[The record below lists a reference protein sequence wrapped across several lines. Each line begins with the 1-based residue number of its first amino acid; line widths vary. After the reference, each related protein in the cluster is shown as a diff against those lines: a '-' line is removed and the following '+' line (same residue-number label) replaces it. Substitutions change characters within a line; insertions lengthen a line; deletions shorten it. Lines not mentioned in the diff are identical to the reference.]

1 MAIER
6 IDNGDGTTTFRG
18 VDVTI
23 PASVADDYDV
33 AAVRLAKDY
42 EMICCGKK
50 PSPKSHHWAD
60 WQFVILAPRPTW
72 KPPAS
77 LAPGEYE
84 WVNDSLYMPGACLG
98 GSRATRP
105 VFRDLQQPT
114 RLGRW
119 RVNEDG
125 TATYLGES

>member
-23 PASVADDYDV
+23 PTSVAETHDV
-33 AAVRLAKDY
+33 VEVRRPAMADIVEAYGEARKL
-42 EMICCGKK
+42 G
-50 PSPKSHHWAD
+50 WA
-60 WQFVILAPRPTW
+60 QQSAYVILAPHPTW

-84 WVNDSLYMPGACLG
+84 WRDCYMHNGNFSDTFA
-98 GSRATRP
+98 RKI
-105 VFRDLQQPT
+105 FRDWISPS
-114 RLGRW
+114 REGRW

>member
-23 PASVADDYDV
+23 PTSVAHDYDV
-33 AAVRLAKDY
+33 VAVRRPTSEDKAVIRSDGAVVAPF
-42 EMICCGKK
+42 EHCIER
-50 PSPKSHHWAD
+50 
-60 WQFVILAPRPTW
+60 VILAPRPTW